1 MKELDATIG
10 KVMDKMAELEIK
22 RELALSMSRT
32 IIRKTKNMI
41 HAIHTEGE
49 FMTIQGQ
56 LKEDMKSLVSKLKS
70 DPAIL
75 QSQVVE
81 DCMMEFSEALILSS
95 IVRKK
100 DMPTYETLKVS
111 PQAWALGLCDT
122 VGELRRLVLT
132 NLMKNDMKKAQY
144 YFDTMDMIC
153 NEIMKFDVP
162 DAILP
167 IRRKQDIARGVM
179 EKTRSDMTNAL
190 MLERFSKPV
199 EN

>member
-122 VGELRRLVLT
+122 VGELRRLILT
-132 NLMKNDMKKAQY
+132 NLMKNAQY
-144 YFDTMDMIC
+144 YFDTMDIIC

-190 MLERFSKPV
+190 MLERFSKPA